1 MPNRILRDF
10 RDSPTMA
17 ALSDLEERMFVR
29 MILTADDFGL
39 GLASNL
45 HATCFPVADIPKDK
59 SSLALAS
66 MARVGLIRLYRDASG
81 RELFSIIKFGNKP
94 RATSSKFYTW
104 DECKHLASNLHTTCE
119 QNHSEC
125 TPKPETGNRK
135 PETDSPINPPPAK
148 KAKASK
154 QKAEPVIAEI
164 ACPEILPAKIDAPE
178 VRTLIVEWLAMRK
191 AVRKPATVQAVKDGI
206 AALSRFGGVPEA
218 IASLK
223 ASIMGNWTGL
233 FAPKPDLIQAA
244 PEPKRF
250 DANGRE
256 LF

>member
-17 ALSDLEERMFVR
+17 SLSDLEERMFVR
-29 MILTADDFGL
+29 MIMTADDFGL

-59 SSLALAS
+59 SSLALAN

-104 DECKHLASNLHTTCE
+104 DECKHLACNLHTTCE

-125 TPKPETGNRK
+125 TSKPETGNRK
-135 PETDSPINPPPAK
+135 PETEDRTPLQAPKTKRLKKEKSFTYTPEFESAWAAWPEGLKGTKGAAFAAWEKCPSRPPIESIL
-148 KAKASK
+148 AS
-154 QKAEPVIAEI
+154 
-164 ACPEILPAKIDAPE
+164 
-178 VRTLIVEWLAMRK
+178 
-191 AVRKPATVQAVKDGI
+191 I
-206 AALSRFGGVPEA
+206 AAHRAHSQSWQRGYAPHVATWINQRGFDTTFDPSKLEFVP
-218 IASLK
+218 
-223 ASIMGNWTGL
+223 
-233 FAPKPDLIQAA
+233 
-244 PEPKRF
+244 
-250 DANGRE
+250 
-256 LF
+256 